1 MILVAFQAPAAGIP
15 QVSERTE
22 AAFSGKNFLF
32 LHLVSDGWGSTAL
45 MQDVSTFFKAA
56 FREKNSCKS
65 DLPPAVRPECA
76 GKPGIEA
83 TWDFIAAC
91 FSTCTTIYVEAFQE
105 FWPPMGTPV

>member
-1 MILVAFQAPAAGIP
+1 MILVVFQAPAAGIL

-32 LHLVSDGWGSTAL
+32 LHLVSDGGGVTAL
-45 MQDVSTFFKAA
+45 MQDVSAFFKAA
-56 FREKNSCKS
+56 FREKNSCKR

-76 GKPGIEA
+76 GKLGILA
-83 TWDFIAAC
+83 TAAC

-105 FWPPMGTPV
+105 FWPPIGTPV